1 MQGNFAVNH
10 LKRKK
15 KSFKNWHSFI
25 SRKCGGCKYIDW
37 KNTMNK
43 STFPAILAC

>member
-15 KSFKNWHSFI
+15 KALKIGIALFQGNVEAV
-25 SRKCGGCKYIDW
+25 
-37 KNTMNK
+37 N
-43 STFPAILAC
+43 ILTGKIP